1 MLGALTAIGALLGGV
16 GALWGAAKGTKGT
29 TGKSPEINKAF
40 DWGYYDD
47 PDKGAA
53 AYRFTR
59 ANSFYQDPN
68 ATPTDQSWT
77 DADGNAHQGQ
87 RPGSRPAGCDPTSDG
102 LGCKFSS
109 KRYLQYGFN
118 RISPGAQVPQ
128 GIPDSDLVKNAT
140 GETIGYFS
148 VVNGVDDASDWNEDH
163 VRNEIK
169 VKPYVMSKHWGEG
182 QKWLAQRDFFNR
194 QDQTFTSRDAAN
206 QLSIRQR
213 DQAGWLGL
221 GRQEQQFNQQTSQQ
235 LAENQWQWQQAH
247 AQQEGDAYRA
257 RMQAMYP
264 GASTWDLLGSSGA
277 SAGTGPGSL
286 PGIPGA
292 PPPSAGTMRSGPDPT
307 IAAAKLQSS
316 NAAMQTAVNAKLQQ
330 SQMQLQDAIS
340 RRNAEVQFLNTAI
353 SGATG
358 AADIMSRAAAA
369 KQALATTAEIPE
381 NAISQRMLQR
391 AQIRQASA
399 QTNLADQRSLQIIP
413 EEAHV
418 KASQARLNEAN
429 TAAAKYGS
437 SLTKLRNNLGL
448 ATSQGDVYATLGA
461 LLGID
466 PAQIR
471 KMLGGLARKGSIR

>member
-1 MLGALTAIGALLGGV
+1 MWGALTAIGALAGGL
-16 GALWGAAKGTKGT
+16 GALWGAAKGSKGT

-68 ATPTDQSWT
+68 ASPSDQSWT
-77 DADGNAHQGQ
+77 DADGNVQQGP
-87 RPGSRPAGCDPTSDG
+87 RPGSRPEGCDPTSDG

-118 RISPGAQVPQ
+118 RISPGAQVPD
-128 GIPDSDLVKNAT
+128 GIPESDLVKNAS

-169 VKPYVMSKHWGEG
+169 IKPYVMSKNWGEG

-194 QDQTFTSRDAAN
+194 QDQIFTSRDAAS

-213 DQAGWLGL
+213 DQAAWLGL
-221 GRQEQQFNQQTSQQ
+221 GRQEQQFNQATSQQ
-235 LAENQWQWQQAH
+235 LAEQQWQWQQSH

-277 SAGTGPGSL
+277 SQGTGPGSL
-286 PGIPGA
+286 PGLPGA
-292 PPPSAGTMRSGPDPT
+292 PAPSAGTLRAGPDPT

-316 NAAMQTAVNAKLQQ
+316 NSLMQTAVNAKLQE
-330 SQMQLQDAIS
+330 SQMKLQDAIS

-358 AADIMSRAAAA
+358 AADILQRAAAA
-369 KQALATTAEIPE
+369 KQALATTAQIPANAAAQRHLQGAQAINQNAQAQESIGRLRQVIPE
-381 NAISQRMLQR
+381 Q
-391 AQIRQASA
+391 
-399 QTNLADQRSLQIIP
+399 
-413 EEAHV
+413 AHV
-418 KASQARLNEAN
+418 QASQARLNQAN
-429 TAAAKYGS
+429 TAAIKHGKTYEQ
-437 SLTKLRNNLGL
+437 LKNNLKSVG
-448 ATSQGDVYATLGA
+448 QNGDPYAILGT
-461 LLGID
+461 LLGIS
-466 PAQIR
+466 PATLR
-471 KMLGGLARKGSIR
+471 RLLGAFGRKGSIR

>member
-1 MLGALTAIGALLGGV
+1 MWGALTAIGALAGGL
-16 GALWGAAKGTKGT
+16 GALWGAAKGSKGT

-68 ATPTDQSWT
+68 ASPTDQSWT
-77 DADGNAHQGQ
+77 DADGNAHQGT
-87 RPGSRPAGCDPTSDG
+87 RPGSRPEGCDPTSDG

-118 RISPGAQVPQ
+118 RISPGAQVPD
-128 GIPDSDLVKNAT
+128 GIPESDLVKNAS

-169 VKPYVMSKHWGEG
+169 VKPYVMSKNWGEG

-194 QDQTFTSRDAAN
+194 QDQIFTSRDAAS

-213 DQAGWLGL
+213 DQAAWLGL
-221 GRQEQQFNQQTSQQ
+221 GRQEQQFNQNTSQQ
-235 LAENQWQWQQAH
+235 LAEQQWQWQQSH

-277 SAGTGPGSL
+277 SQGTGPGSL
-286 PGIPGA
+286 PGLPGA
-292 PPPSAGTMRSGPDPT
+292 PAPSAGTLRAGPDPT

-316 NAAMQTAVNAKLQQ
+316 NSLMQTAVNAKLQE
-330 SQMQLQDAIS
+330 SQMKLQDAIS

-358 AADIMSRAAAA
+358 AADIMQRAAAA
-369 KQALATTAEIPE
+369 KQALASTAQIPANAAAQRHLQGQQAINQSAQAQESIGRLRQVIPE
-381 NAISQRMLQR
+381 Q
-391 AQIRQASA
+391 
-399 QTNLADQRSLQIIP
+399 
-413 EEAHV
+413 AHV
-418 KASQARLNEAN
+418 QASQARLNQAN
-429 TAAAKYGS
+429 TAAIKYGKTYEQ
-437 SLTKLRNNLGL
+437 LKNNLKNVGQTGDPYSII
-448 ATSQGDVYATLGA
+448 AT
-461 LLGID
+461 LLGIS
-466 PAQIR
+466 PAMLR
-471 KMLGGLARKGSIR
+471 KMLGAFGRKGSIR

>member
-1 MLGALTAIGALLGGV
+1 MLGALTAIGALAGGV
-16 GALWGAAKGTKGT
+16 GALWSAAKGTKGT

-47 PDKGAA
+47 PEKGAD

-59 ANSFYQDPN
+59 ANSFYRDPN
-68 ATPTDQSWT
+68 SSPSSRSWT
-77 DADGNAHQGQ
+77 GSGSGSGTDTSGGQ
-87 RPGSRPAGCDPTSDG
+87 PAGCDPTSDG

-109 KRYLQYGFN
+109 KRYLQYGYN
-118 RISPGAQVPQ
+118 RITEGGQVPQ
-128 GIPDSDLVKNAT
+128 GIPDSDLVKDKDGNT
-140 GETIGYFS
+140 VGYFS
-148 VVNGVDDASDWNEDH
+148 VVGGTDDASDWNEAH
-163 VRNEIK
+163 VRNELKI
-169 VKPYVMSKHWGEG
+169 KPYVMSKHWSEG
-182 QKWLAQRDFFNR
+182 QKWLAQRDFFNQ
-194 QDQTFTSRDAAN
+194 QDQTFTSRDAAS
-206 QLSIRQR
+206 QLSIRRR
-213 DQAGWLGL
+213 DQQGWLDL
-221 GRQEQQFNQQTSQQ
+221 GRQEQQFNQQTNQQ
-235 LAENQWQWQQAH
+235 LAADQWQWQQSH

-292 PPPSAGTMRSGPDPT
+292 PPPSAGSMRSGPDPT

-316 NAAMQTAVNAKLQQ
+316 NSMMQTAVNAKLQE
-330 SQMQLQDAIS
+330 SQMRLQDAIS
-340 RRNAEVQFLNTAI
+340 RRNSEVQFLNTAI

-391 AQIRQASA
+391 AQIGQASA
-399 QTNLADQRSLQIIP
+399 QANLADQRSLQIIP

-466 PAQIR
+466 PVQIR

>member
-1 MLGALTAIGALLGGV
+1 MWGALTAIGALAGGL
-16 GALWGAAKGTKGT
+16 GALWGAAKGSKGT

-68 ATPTDQSWT
+68 ASPTDQSWT
-77 DADGNAHQGQ
+77 DAEGNVQQGT
-87 RPGSRPAGCDPTSDG
+87 RPGSRPEGCDPTSDG

-118 RISPGAQVPQ
+118 RISPGAQVPD
-128 GIPDSDLVKNAT
+128 GIPESDLVKNAS

-169 VKPYVMSKHWGEG
+169 IKPYVMSKNWGEG

-194 QDQTFTSRDAAN
+194 QDQIFTSRDAAS

-213 DQAGWLGL
+213 DQAAWLGL
-221 GRQEQQFNQQTSQQ
+221 GRQEQQFNQATSQQ
-235 LAENQWQWQQAH
+235 LAEQQWQWQQSH

-277 SAGTGPGSL
+277 SQGTGPGSL
-286 PGIPGA
+286 PGLPGA
-292 PPPSAGTMRSGPDPT
+292 PAPSAGTLRAGPDPT

-316 NAAMQTAVNAKLQQ
+316 NSLMQTAVNAKLQE
-330 SQMQLQDAIS
+330 SQMKLQDAIS

-358 AADIMSRAAAA
+358 AADILQRAAAA
-369 KQALATTAEIPE
+369 KQALATTAQIPANAAAQRHLQGAQAINQNAQAQESIGRLRQVIPE
-381 NAISQRMLQR
+381 Q
-391 AQIRQASA
+391 
-399 QTNLADQRSLQIIP
+399 
-413 EEAHV
+413 AHV
-418 KASQARLNEAN
+418 QASQARLNQAN
-429 TAAAKYGS
+429 TAAIKHGKTYEQ
-437 SLTKLRNNLGL
+437 LKNNLKSVG
-448 ATSQGDVYATLGA
+448 QNGDPYAILGT
-461 LLGID
+461 LLGIS
-466 PAQIR
+466 PATLR
-471 KMLGGLARKGSIR
+471 RLLGAFGRKGSIR